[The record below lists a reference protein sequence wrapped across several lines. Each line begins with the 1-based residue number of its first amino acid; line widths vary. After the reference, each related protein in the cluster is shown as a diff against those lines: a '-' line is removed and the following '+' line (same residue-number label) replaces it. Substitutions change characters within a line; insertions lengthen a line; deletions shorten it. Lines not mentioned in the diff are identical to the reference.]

1 MQLSPKITRRFKG
14 ARAKVLLV
22 LVTLNCL
29 VSITLSV
36 GLYYFLNAALMSEL
50 DGRLHTAARAIPFV
64 LPENYIEQAL
74 QGQSIDSSE
83 YLKNLHL
90 LNQYAKQIGVNYLYV
105 LAKRDQQ
112 VVYFA
117 DSAPPSEVQKNHYG
131 HYLQQYTDRF
141 QVIRA
146 AIESGNTYFGRIQD
160 QFGEFRSVAMPVPN
174 GRGGTYILGA
184 DIAFTEVLA
193 RQGAIQF
200 RVVIFGFCL
209 FFLGV
214 LLAWLLASR
223 MTAPLRRFSSAVHRF
238 AAGEFDVRMP
248 MHRHDE
254 LGNLASAFNAMGDAI
269 SAREHL
275 MRQLAFSDRLTGLP
289 NRVKFAELL
298 TSILSKEPPWLAV
311 VMIDLADFR
320 YINDAFGF
328 DAGDRVLCTM
338 SDRLSQMQPDQI
350 KIVSRISGNSFVL
363 LLSAKDESQTKDQIQ
378 SIESALSASLLLGE
392 QNVNV
397 AIRSG
402 IAIYPVHADNVEGL
416 LRHAEVAMFFA
427 KRDRESS
434 VIYDPSREE
443 NRLSQFTLLGDLREA
458 LSENHLVVYYQPK
471 ISVSTGLV
479 GAAEALV
486 RWQHP
491 NRGWISPGLFIPFAE
506 KTGKLRGITEW
517 VLCEVL
523 RQQVEWQKSDVNL
536 LISVN
541 VGVSDVEDAQFVD
554 FVEAQLKQAG
564 DAANLCLEITET
576 GVMHKP
582 DAMLQNLSRL
592 RRLGVQLSID
602 DFGTGY
608 SSFAYLAKMPVN
620 ELKIDQVFVMSMNST
635 FESVSIVRSMI
646 EIGHILG
653 LKVVAEGVETVGI
666 WQALAVMGCDEVQ
679 GYLIAKPMAANELF
693 VWLGEGPHQPSELTP
708 PSMSNF

>member
-1 MQLSPKITRRFKG
+1 M
-14 ARAKVLLV
+14 LLV
-22 LVTLNCL
+22 LLALNL
-29 VSITLSV
+29 LISIALSMS
-36 GLYYFLNAALMSEL
+36 LYYFSNTALMSEL
-50 DGRLHTAARAIPFV
+50 DGRLLSAARAIPFV
-64 LPENYIEQAL
+64 LPDGYIDQAL
-74 QGQSIDSSE
+74 LNQLVEEDT
-83 YLKNLHL
+83 YLNNLSK
-90 LNQYAKQIGVNYLYV
+90 LNQYATQVGVSYLYV
-105 LAKRDQQ
+105 LAKVDQQ
-112 VVYFA
+112 VRYLA
-117 DSAPPSEVQKNHYG
+117 DSATPGETQQNNYG
-131 HYLQQYTDRF
+131 HFGQSYADQQRAI
-141 QVIRA
+141 QSVIETGKNYR
-146 AIESGNTYFGRIQD
+146 GTLKD
-160 QFGEFRSVAMPVPN
+160 QYGEFRSLAIAMPYGQGQFYV
-174 GRGGTYILGA
+174 LGA
-184 DIAFTEVLA
+184 DIAMAEVLA
-193 RQGAIQF
+193 RQSSIQLRAIG
-200 RVVIFGFCL
+200 FGMLL
-209 FFLGV
+209 FALGSV
-214 LLAWLLASR
+214 MAWLLASR

-298 TSILSKEPPWLAV
+298 TGLINKGQPWLAV
-311 VMIDLADFR
+311 VMIDLTDFR

-328 DAGDRVLCTM
+328 EAGDRVLCTM
-338 SDRLSQMQPDQI
+338 SDRLSQLQPDQLR
-350 KIVSRISGNSFVL
+350 IVSRVSGNSFAL
-363 LLSAKDESQTKDQIQ
+363 LLSAVNESQVQAQLQTVETILAA
-378 SIESALSASLLLGE
+378 SIVLGE
-392 QNVNV
+392 QKVNV

-402 IAIYPVHADNVEGL
+402 IAIYPLHADHAEGL

-434 VIYDPSREE
+434 VTYDPTREE
-443 NRLSQFTLLGDLREA
+443 SRLSQFTLLGDLREA
-458 LSENHLVVYYQPK
+458 LTENHLVVYYQPK
-471 ISVSTGLV
+471 INVASGMVS
-479 GAAEALV
+479 AAEALV

-491 NRGWISPGLFIPFAE
+491 SRGWISPGLFIPFAE

-517 VLCEVL
+517 VLREVL
-523 RQQVEWQKSDVNL
+523 RQQIEWNRQGVHIL
-536 LISVN
+536 VSVN

-554 FVEAQLKQAG
+554 FVEAQLNIAG
-564 DAANLCLEITET
+564 TAANLCLEITET

-582 DAMLQNLSRL
+582 DAMLQNLARL

-653 LKVVAEGVETVGI
+653 LKVVAEGVETIGI

-679 GYLIAKPMAANELF
+679 GYLIAQPMAASDLL
-693 VWLGEGPHQPSELTP
+693 VWLAQGPHHPSELTP
-708 PSMSNF
+708 PSMANF